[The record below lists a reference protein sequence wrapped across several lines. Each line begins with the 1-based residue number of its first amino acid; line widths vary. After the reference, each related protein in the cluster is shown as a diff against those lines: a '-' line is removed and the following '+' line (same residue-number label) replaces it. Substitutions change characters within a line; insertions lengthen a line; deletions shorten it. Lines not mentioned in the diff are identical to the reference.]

1 MSMTMT
7 MQRYGLAKAAVNC
20 YSLELARRCVSD
32 AQTCHVIA
40 SNFSSK
46 RLPKITVSSCTP
58 GYIATDLTKNFL
70 GGKTAKEAGM
80 KTPAEVIFNSCIPPG
95 VYRS

>member
-1 MSMTMT
+1 MTIVSMP

-20 YSLELARRCVSD
+20 YSLELARRCDSLTLRHD
-32 AQTCHVIA
+32 CL
-40 SNFSSK
+40 NFCSK

-80 KTPAEVIFNSCIPPG
+80 KTPAEVIFI
-95 VYRS
+95 RLKFKQT